1 MNKLCY
7 RMECRVESVS
17 RFVCV
22 HTYVNIFEKNI
33 WKDYAQHIMSN

>member
-7 RMECRVESVS
+7 RMECRVESVA

-22 HTYVNIFEKNI
+22 HTYVNIFEKKISGRIMPNI
-33 WKDYAQHIMSN
+33 L

>member
-22 HTYVNIFEKNI
+22 HTYVNIFEK
-33 WKDYAQHIMSN
+33 KYLEGLCPTYYE